1 MGEVVSVA
9 LVHHFHAEAGT
20 VQHISPGRK
29 HPSLTIKDGLVE
41 VETVQ
46 VESHGADA
54 QGSEPDANDRPGS
67 QEEVKAAAVVEGG
80 VLEDQA
86 TEVTVGSHDVVG
98 LFLLAELVAVV
109 LGLALGGF
117 THQGGGHQ
125 GAVHGGEQGSTEHT
139 CDAQHVEGV
148 HQDVVLSLEHQHEVE
163 GARDAQGHA
172 VREGTL
178 TEGVDQ
184 EHCRGSSHRCAVSN
198 ADPGAH
204 AEAVGEFPLATHV
217 AEDADQEVEDN
228 QLVRTAVVQPL
239 IERSSFP
246 DGIEVQADG
255 VRGGNNSTGDD
266 VVAID
271 QRASDRLTDAIDVDR
286 RSGNESNDEADRG
299 SQQGG
304 DHQNTEPTDIE
315 AVVGGGDPLTEGLP
329 AGSAGA
335 LLEGGGHENGKICPR
350 KDG

>member
-9 LVHHFHAEAGT
+9 LVHHFHTEVGA
-20 VQHISPGRK
+20 VQHIGPGVQDAA
-29 HPSLTIKDGLVE
+29 LTIKDGLVE

-54 QGSEPDANDRPGS
+54 HGGEPDANDRPGS
-67 QEEVKAAAVVEGG
+67 QEEVKATAVVEGG

-109 LGLALGGF
+109 LGLGLGGF

-125 GAVHGGEQGSTEHT
+125 GAVHGGEQAAAEDASHT
-139 CDAQHVEGV
+139 KHVEGV
-148 HQDVVLSLEHQHEVE
+148 HQDVVLGLEHQHEVE
-163 GARDAQGHA
+163 GAGDAQGHA

-178 TEGVDQ
+178 TEGVNQ
-184 EHCRGSSHRCAVSN
+184 EHGGGSSHGCAVSN

-228 QLVRTAVVQPL
+228 QLVGTAVVQPL
-239 IERSSFP
+239 IERGSFP
-246 DGIEVQADG
+246 DGIEVKADG
-255 VRGGNNSTGDD
+255 VRGGHNSTGDD
-266 VVAID
+266 VVAVD
-271 QRASDRLTDAIDVDR
+271 QGAGDGLTDAVDINCRSSNKGDDV
-286 RSGNESNDEADRG
+286 
-299 SQQGG
+299 
-304 DHQNTEPTDIE
+304 T
-315 AVVGGGDPLTEGLP
+315 
-329 AGSAGA
+329 
-335 LLEGGGHENGKICPR
+335 
-350 KDG
+350 